1 MDKWQAQDQFWNSF
15 GIPAYDQTTVSDDA
29 EMPYITYNAVSSS
42 LDAPVQVT
50 ASVWYYGKSWAAI
63 SKKVDEMAEQISSI
77 PEPSIPINGGRL
89 KIRLPK
95 DMAFA
100 QRMGEEDAF
109 IRRMVINVEME
120 FLTAF

>member
-1 MDKWQAQDQFWNSF
+1 MDRWQAQHEFWNSF

-29 EMPYITYNAVSSS
+29 EMPYITYNAVSSN
-42 LDAPVQVT
+42 LDVPVQVT
-50 ASVWYYGKSWAAI
+50 ASVWYYSKSWAEI
-63 SKKVDEMAEQISSI
+63 SQKVDEMAATIDSMN
-77 PEPSIPINGGRL
+77 PSIPIEGGRL
-89 KIRLPK
+89 KVRLPK

-109 IRRMVINVEME
+109 VRRIVINVEME

>member
-1 MDKWQAQDQFWNSF
+1 MDKWQAQNKFWNGF
-15 GIPAYDQTTVSDDA
+15 GIPAYDQTTVGDNA

-50 ASVWYYGKSWAAI
+50 ASVWYYSKSWAEI
-63 SKKVDEMAEQISSI
+63 SQKVDEMAAIIDSMDSSI
-77 PEPSIPINGGRL
+77 PIEGGRL